1 MKLPYMQFEF
11 YLINM
16 LDDIIILEEIEMS
29 CCMIIKGSRAFS
41 SRYTPHFNINI
52 HVQGIF

>member
-11 YLINM
+11 YLINI
-16 LDDIIILEEIEMS
+16 LDGIIIFEEIEMS